1 MPAGGRCRWRLN
13 PPGKPHISGGRLSFN
28 RSEKNRLLGFV
39 ICVLAALA
47 SIAGLWRGLDGAV
60 YQTGMNL
67 APERTTS
74 DSVLLVTVDDD
85 ALRRHD
91 DWSALADAM
100 GQAVARVRQA
110 GARVTALVL
119 PPDWGLAGPAADARL
134 SSRISGDSPLLLG
147 LPYRQWRT
155 DSERSDLGSNW
166 IPDYHR
172 SSAIPSQSEP
182 ELTGRLQHWLS
193 AARTTP
199 NGRLL
204 PVHPGLSSRVDGVGF
219 LPADRGVA
227 TTREP
232 AAILRSG
239 DHNYPSLAFHVA
251 VRMADSRPEDVRV
264 QLPSDLH
271 FARQRIATDTGY
283 HFLPHFHDGDGERGI
298 RRTDLSSLLS
308 DRFSPEMVRGRAV
321 IIGTTSEQWAATL
334 ATPVGRLSP
343 VEIVAQHAHAL
354 ITGEL
359 YTAPDWV
366 AILPWVVLFVV
377 GLYLCYLLPQVGF
390 ATGVAL
396 TLLLAV
402 ILVNVQLVL
411 PMARMIRIDLAMPV
425 MALLSGH
432 LALGLRRYLMDRRQ
446 QVRNELSEANRLL
459 GEAWQAQGKLDTA
472 YERLKLCEPGPRLM
486 DQLYDLALDFER
498 RRQFAKAQSVLKR
511 IAGYSPGFAD
521 VDARIRKLA
530 ALESKMA
537 LGPGGAGA
545 RSLILTEDGMQ
556 RPMLGRYEIEKELG
570 RGAMGVVY
578 LGKDPRIGR
587 TVAVKTVALSEE
599 FEGEQL
605 EKVTDRFFREAETA
619 GRLNHP
625 SIVTIYDVG
634 EEADLA
640 YIAMDY
646 LDGTSLQRYTKPG
659 KLLPVVTVF
668 DIIAQVADALNYA
681 HGHRVVHRDVK
692 PGNMIYDRRTRRIKV
707 TDFGVA
713 CLTDAS
719 KTKTGTIL
727 GTPSYM
733 SPEQVLGRRVDGR
746 SDLFSLG
753 VTFYQ
758 MLRGELP
765 FDGQPLAT
773 LMYKIANEPHPQ
785 VTHLRLDLPPCL
797 NEIMDKALAK
807 KPEDRFQ
814 SGAEMAQA
822 VRKCR
827 SHAVA
832 IARKQKE
839 RSQTTG
845 AVRGKA

>member
-1 MPAGGRCRWRLN
+1 MGGRYRRISN
-13 PPGKPHISGGRLSFN
+13 PPGKPHVSGGRLGFN
-28 RSEKNRLLGFV
+28 RSGKNRLLGFI
-39 ICVLAALA
+39 ICLLAALA
-47 SIAGLWRGLDGAV
+47 GVAGLWRGIDGAV
-60 YQTGMNL
+60 FQTGMNL

-74 DSVLLVTVDDD
+74 ESVLLVAVDDE

-91 DWSALADAM
+91 DWSALASALGDA
-100 GQAVARVRQA
+100 VSRVQRA

-119 PPDWGLAGPAADARL
+119 PPDWGLAGPAADAR
-134 SSRISGDSPLLLG
+134 ISLQVTGDSPLLLG
-147 LPYRQWRT
+147 LPYRQWRST
-155 DSERSDLGSNW
+155 SERAALGSDW
-166 IPDYHR
+166 IPGYLHD
-172 SSAIPSQSEP
+172 SVMPSP
-182 ELTGRLQHWLS
+182 RELEFTGHLQHWLS
-193 AARTTP
+193 ASRTTP
-199 NGRLL
+199 SGRLL
-204 PVHPGLSSRVDGVGF
+204 PVHPGLSNRVDGVGF
-219 LPADRGVA
+219 LPADRGMTA
-227 TTREP
+227 TREP
-232 AAILRSG
+232 ASILRSDG
-239 DHNYPSLAFHVA
+239 RYFPSLSLHIA
-251 VRMADSRPEDVRV
+251 VRMAGSRPADV
-264 QLPSDLH
+264 QLKSPSELH
-271 FARQRIATDTGY
+271 FAQKRIATDTGY
-283 HFLPHFHDGDGERGI
+283 HFLPHFHDGEGERGI
-298 RRTDLSSLLS
+298 RRIDLSSLLS
-308 DRFSPEMVRGRAV
+308 DRFSADMVRDRAV
-321 IIGTTSEQWAATL
+321 IIGTTSDQWAATL
-334 ATPVGRLSP
+334 DTPAGRLSP
-343 VEIVAQHAHAL
+343 AEVVAQHTHAL
-354 ITGEL
+354 VAGEL

-366 AILPWVVLFVV
+366 AILPWTVLFVI
-377 GLYLCYLLPQVGF
+377 GLYLCYLLPRVGF

-396 TLLLAV
+396 TVLLAV
-402 ILVNVQLVL
+402 ILINVQLVL

-432 LALGLRRYLMDRRQ
+432 LALGLRRYLVDRRQ

-511 IAGYSPGFAD
+511 IVRYAPGFAD
-521 VDARIRKLA
+521 VEARIRKLA

-733 SPEQVLGRRVDGR
+733 SPEQVLGRKVDGR

-839 RSQTTG
+839 RSQATG